1 VNQFL
6 ESRELI
12 RRLKKGFPVRLEDDE
27 VRLPRFTETVEVD
40 GEEYGVSG
48 SMQLIVAQSRTATWC
63 IWAANR
69 KAKVGAKDGK
79 RFMKV
84 LEAVAE
90 RYPQRPVRGWLLT
103 PAVIDDAVRSQ
114 LAEAGHYAHRVPL

>member
-1 VNQFL
+1 MNQFL

-12 RRLKKGFPVRLEDDE
+12 RRLKKGFPVRLEEDE
-27 VRLPRFTETVEVD
+27 VRLPRFTEIVETECD
-40 GEEYGVSG
+40 EYGVSG
-48 SMQLIVAQSRTATWC
+48 SMELIVALSRTATWC

-69 KAKVGAKDGK
+69 KAKVGAADGK

-84 LEAVAE
+84 LDAVAE

-103 PAVIDDAVRSQ
+103 PATIDASVRTQ
-114 LAEAGHYAHRVPL
+114 LAEAGHYAHQVPL